1 MRGDKILEILEKVS
15 EFGGDLTET
24 IEAILTS
31 GYGASLRKIEY
42 NKTKISAKKNEQ
54 EDIRR
59 ERKRCQNLIY
69 TLEKD
74 GLLKRNKKEGIKFIF
89 KTKKGKEKE
98 KELEEKSKRTIPK
111 KEYKM
116 ARSENFSIVIFDI
129 PEKERR
135 KRDWVREVL
144 KNMDFKMVQKSV
156 WIGKIKIPKEFINDL
171 FKLEMDKYVE
181 IFEISKTGS
190 LKHLI

>member
-1 MRGDKILEILEKVS
+1 MGGEKILKILEKVS
-15 EFGGDLTET
+15 EFGGDLMET

-31 GYGASLRKIEY
+31 GYGASLKKIEY
-42 NKTKISAKKNEQ
+42 NKSKISAKNSEQ
-54 EDIRR
+54 EEVRR

-74 GLLKRNKKEGIKFIF
+74 GLLKRAKKGGKRFIF

-98 KELEEKSKRTIPK
+98 KELKEKSRKNFPK
-111 KEYKM
+111 KEYKV
-116 ARSENFSIVIFDI
+116 ARSENFSIVIFDV
-129 PEKERR
+129 PERERK

-171 FKLEMDKYVE
+171 FKLKMDKYVE
-181 IFEISKTGS
+181 VFEISKTGS
-190 LKHLI
+190 LKYLI